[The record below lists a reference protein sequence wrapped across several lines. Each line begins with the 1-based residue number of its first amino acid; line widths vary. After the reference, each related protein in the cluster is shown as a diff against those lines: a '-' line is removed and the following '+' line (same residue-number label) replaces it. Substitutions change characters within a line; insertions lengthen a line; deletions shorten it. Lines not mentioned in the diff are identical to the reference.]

1 MAKVRFTQSDFRI
14 LCALHNLSERKKRRK
29 KVTLGS
35 RSGSR
40 FFTITSLWVMFSLST
55 LYLKTVDWSLTTRMQ
70 QWERNVVL
78 CWAGVC
84 GEERNTSSPKNACV
98 GGYIKGAMSHI
109 VHVHNEALHIE
120 NIHQLFQ
127 VLRVIQCQEFI
138 VLYLSHP
145 LTVRRVIRPL
155 LLYSPFRRFHC
166 VFVSITVCTLI
177 NGLFEVNCLTVT
189 KCPLIE
195 AAGQEVATRKS
206 SPKTQRSFSLGGRLV
221 KGFCWMEQFSYLGFL
236 RGSSADM
243 TMIFFFYVFI
253 VRR

>member
-1 MAKVRFTQSDFRI
+1 MSHTAHVRDK
-14 LCALHNLSERKKRRK
+14 ALHLE
-29 KVTLGS
+29 
-35 RSGSR
+35 
-40 FFTITSLWVMFSLST
+40 
-55 LYLKTVDWSLTTRMQ
+55 
-70 QWERNVVL
+70 NVH
-78 CWAGVC
+78 
-84 GEERNTSSPKNACV
+84 P
-98 GGYIKGAMSHI
+98 
-109 VHVHNEALHIE
+109 
-120 NIHQLFQ
+120 LFQ
-127 VLRVIQCQEFI
+127 VLRVIQYQEFI
-138 VLYLSHP
+138 VIYLSHP

-206 SPKTQRSFSLGGRLV
+206 SPKTQRIFSLGGRLV

-236 RGSSADM
+236 RGSSADI